1 MDIFFK
7 FRVSSEFRKQWQD
20 LMSQSLTE
28 PVPHILYQRLADI
41 LFKKS
46 LEERVTVL
54 NAQECDIEPL
64 TRIEENALRYAAGY
78 VCKNVARKLKKSSLS
93 IKEKEDIIHCMD
105 QLKDD
110 GQSETQCDSSIWID
124 AIDRGGLWRVND
136 TVFPVF
142 YAMEEDVRRNIK
154 HKSISQ
160 VSLNV
165 AALRASIIGNHYT

>member
-1 MDIFFK
+1 M
-7 FRVSSEFRKQWQD
+7 
-20 LMSQSLTE
+20 
-28 PVPHILYQRLADI
+28 
-41 LFKKS
+41 
-46 LEERVTVL
+46 TVL

-64 TRIEENALRYAAGY
+64 TTIEENALRYAAGY
-78 VCKNVARKLKKSSLS
+78 VCKNVARIQKKSSPS
-93 IKEKEDIIHCMD
+93 IKEKEDLIHCMD

-165 AALRASIIGNHYT
+165 AALHASIGNQDVLFYLSIAAAQFDEKEAELLLEKNHRFVDYC